1 MSKEIM
7 VHTTLHSKVTVE
19 LTKAG
24 ADFINSI
31 IVYRFNEQSNI
42 YLYGVGLVV
51 YSYFMCLLFCGLN
64 LPLESSQEAQ
74 DAIAVIMKDYNY
86 PLNPANCAR
95 VGWRAARLYIKQ

>member
-1 MSKEIM
+1 MTPQDSYDKIDRLLRNNLNDEDYA
-7 VHTTLHSKVTVE
+7 E
-19 LTKAG
+19 
-24 ADFINSI
+24 
-31 IVYRFNEQSNI
+31 
-42 YLYGVGLVV
+42 
-51 YSYFMCLLFCGLN
+51 YSEALDYACGLN